1 MKKLYMAATALLIL
15 SACGGTKDY
24 DNYVA
29 TLAAQP
35 AAIDTITFTRGYA
48 SYIDSLQALTAGFDA
63 LGVKLDPTQRDEI
76 ESLGLKISAAL
87 DSKYRSLTALPQ
99 EATAPQEAPDTASIP
114 TSPKSPSSTAE

>member
-1 MKKLYMAATALLIL
+1 MKKLYMAAAALLIL

-29 TLAAQP
+29 TLAAQT
-35 AAIDTITFTRGYA
+35 AAIDTITSTRGYA

-63 LGVKLDPTQRDEI
+63 LGLKLDPTQRDEI

-87 DSKYRSLTALPQ
+87 DSKYRSLT
-99 EATAPQEAPDTASIP
+99 TAPQEATTPQEASDTAAIP
-114 TSPKSPSSTAE
+114 TSAKSPSSTAE

>member
-35 AAIDTITFTRGYA
+35 AAIDTITSTRGYA

-63 LGVKLDPTQRDEI
+63 LGLKLDPTQRDEI
-76 ESLGLKISAAL
+76 EFLGLKISAAL
-87 DSKYRSLTALPQ
+87 DSKYRSLTAVPQ
-99 EATAPQEAPDTASIP
+99 EATTPQEAPDKITIP
-114 TSPKSPSSTAE
+114 TPQETSVPK

>member
-1 MKKLYMAATALLIL
+1 MAATALLIL

-35 AAIDTITFTRGYA
+35 AAIDTITSTRGYA
-48 SYIDSLQALTAGFDA
+48 SYIDSLQALTADFDA
-63 LGVKLDPTQRDEI
+63 LGLKLDPTQRDEI

-87 DSKYRSLTALPQ
+87 DSKYRSLTAVPQ
-99 EATAPQEAPDTASIP
+99 EAITPQEAPDSASIP
-114 TSPKSPSSTAE
+114 TSSKSSSTAE

>member
-1 MKKLYMAATALLIL
+1 MKKLYMAAAALLIL

-35 AAIDTITFTRGYA
+35 AAIDTISSARSYA
-48 SYIDSLQALTAGFDA
+48 SYIDSLQALAAGFDA
-63 LGVKLDPTQRDEI
+63 LGIKLDDTQRDEI

-87 DSKYRSLTALPQ
+87 DSKYRSLTAVPQ
-99 EATAPQEAPDTASIP
+99 ETTTPQEAPDTISRTVP
-114 TSPKSPSSTAE
+114 QETSVPR

>member
-35 AAIDTITFTRGYA
+35 AAIDTITSTRGYA
-48 SYIDSLQALTAGFDA
+48 SYIDSLQALTADFDA
-63 LGVKLDPTQRDEI
+63 LGLKLDPTQRDEI

-87 DSKYRSLTALPQ
+87 DSKYRSLTAVPQ
-99 EATAPQEAPDTASIP
+99 EAITPQEAPDSASIP
-114 TSPKSPSSTAE
+114 TSSKSSSTAE

>member
-35 AAIDTITFTRGYA
+35 EAIDTITSTSGYA

-63 LGVKLDPTQRDEI
+63 LGIKLDPTQRDEI

-87 DSKYRSLTALPQ
+87 DSKYRSLTAVPQ
-99 EATAPQEAPDTASIP
+99 EATTPQEAPDTATIP
-114 TSPKSPSSTAE
+114 TSPKSSSTAE

>member
-35 AAIDTITFTRGYA
+35 EAIDTITSTCGYA

-63 LGVKLDPTQRDEI
+63 LGIKLDPTQRDEI

-87 DSKYRSLTALPQ
+87 DSKYRSLTAVPQ
-99 EATAPQEAPDTASIP
+99 EATTPQEAPDTASIP
-114 TSPKSPSSTAE
+114 TSAKSPSSTAE

>member
-29 TLAAQP
+29 ALAAQP
-35 AAIDTITFTRGYA
+35 AAIDTITSTRGYA
-48 SYIDSLQALTAGFDA
+48 SYIDSLQALTTGFDA

-99 EATAPQEAPDTASIP
+99 AATTPQETTDTA
-114 TSPKSPSSTAE
+114 AQ

>member
-35 AAIDTITFTRGYA
+35 EAIDTITSTSGYA

-87 DSKYRSLTALPQ
+87 DSKYRSLTAPRDSTL
-99 EATAPQEAPDTASIP
+99 PQEAPDTASIHAE
-114 TSPKSPSSTAE
+114 TATK